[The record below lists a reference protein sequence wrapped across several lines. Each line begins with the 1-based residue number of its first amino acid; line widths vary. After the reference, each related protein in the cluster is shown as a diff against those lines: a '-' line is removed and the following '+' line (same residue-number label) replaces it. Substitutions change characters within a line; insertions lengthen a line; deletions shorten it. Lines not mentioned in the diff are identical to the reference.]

1 MKNICVS
8 LALITLLSGC
18 GSKIEKSDCDPL
30 KENSGVT
37 LDFEN
42 KTMLFGNSV
51 SYEFQENGNKIMWQ
65 TTGFTQVLDRDTGY
79 TFFDGQ
85 FMSKWKKCR

>member
-18 GSKIEKSDCDPL
+18 GSKIEKWGCDPL
-30 KENSGVT
+30 NDNPHVT

-42 KTMLFGNSV
+42 KTMLFGNRV

-65 TTGFTQVLDRDTGY
+65 KDGYTLVLDRDTGEY
-79 TFFDGQ
+79 FLDGYYI
-85 FMSKWKKCR
+85 SKYERCE